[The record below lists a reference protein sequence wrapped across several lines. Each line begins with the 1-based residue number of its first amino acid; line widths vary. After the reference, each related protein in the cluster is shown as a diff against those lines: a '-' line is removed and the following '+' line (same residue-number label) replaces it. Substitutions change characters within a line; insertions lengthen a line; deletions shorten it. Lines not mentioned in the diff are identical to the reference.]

1 MELSLFLIGAISAVL
16 FIINN
21 LARTAL
27 RQRTLKLSEIGL
39 AFFVVLLPA
48 AALVVNNLD
57 TADFDILEQTTFL
70 IVIPLVIVHIG
81 LTIVELFRPQRLKQ
95 SRGILGIGAAIL
107 LIIATSS
114 YNLVSLN
121 AQLSTVD
128 QNIRPTP
135 VNSLSQRDPC
145 DVAFEQLFI
154 GIFQEIATATGLTI
168 EELFVA
174 AEDNPDISIAV
185 LVEENGG
192 NPQQLIDDIIFGV
205 QTGLREDLL
214 GRGCLNQVEATAAI
228 AFLRG
233 QIPGFIT
240 DDFSSLLQTFQQ
252 FAPQEGEVVS
262 LEDQAATRE
271 ALVAFLEQEPTELP
285 TITPTS
291 TPSRTPTVTPT
302 RTPRATLSPTP
313 TVPRFVTST
322 PTLTPTLP
330 NPCIASADYNVNMRD
345 LPDLEEGDVLLT
357 IPFDS
362 TITIYGPNEDQTWW
376 YGLYDGE
383 TGWIS
388 AEFITL
394 TNACSDLPPRQP

>member
-1 MELSLFLIGAISAVL
+1 VDLSLFLLGAISTVL

-21 LARTAL
+21 LTRTAL
-27 RQRTLKLSEIGL
+27 RQQTLKLSEIAL

-48 AALVVNNLD
+48 IALILNNID
-57 TADFDILEQTTFL
+57 DATFGILEQITLL
-70 IVIPLVIVHIG
+70 IIIPLIIIHIG
-81 LTIVELFRPQRLKQ
+81 LTIVELFREQRLKQ
-95 SRGILGIGAAIL
+95 SRGLLGLGTAIL
-107 LIIATSS
+107 LIIATTS
-114 YNLVSLN
+114 YNFISLN
-121 AQLSTVD
+121 AQLGTVD
-128 QNIRPTP
+128 QNVRPTP

-145 DVAFEQLFI
+145 EVAFEQLFVSF
-154 GIFQEIATATGLTI
+154 FQQIADATGLTVDEFLTI
-168 EELFVA
+168 
-174 AEDNPDISIAV
+174 AEDDPSVSIAV
-185 LVEENGG
+185 LVQENEGD
-192 NPQQLIDDIIFGV
+192 PQNLIDDLTETTEV
-205 QTGLREDLL
+205 LVREDLL
-214 GRGCLNQVEATAAI
+214 GRGCLTPLQATGLI
-228 AFLRG
+228 GGLRL
-233 QIPGFIT
+233 QLPTFVN
-240 DDFSSLLQTFQQ
+240 DDISSLIELSQQ
-252 FAPQEGEVVS
+252 NTAEDLANLSP
-262 LEDQAATRE
+262 EDQLATRE

-285 TITPTS
+285 TVTPTQ

-345 LPDLEEGDVLLT
+345 LPDLEEGTVLVT
-357 IPFDS
+357 IPFGD

-394 TNACSDLPPRQP
+394 TQACLELPPQQP

>member
-1 MELSLFLIGAISAVL
+1 VELSLFLIGAISAVL

-39 AFFVVLLPA
+39 AFFVVLLTA

-57 TADFDILEQTTFL
+57 DADFDILEQVTFL
-70 IVIPLVIVHIG
+70 VVIPLVIVHIG
-81 LTIVELFRPQRLKQ
+81 LTIVELFRPQRLKH
-95 SRGILGIGAAIL
+95 SRGLMGLGVALLL
-107 LIIATSS
+107 LIANAS
-114 YNLVSLN
+114 YNLISLN

-154 GIFQEIATATGLTI
+154 GIFQQIATATGLTV

-174 AEDNPDISIAV
+174 AEENPDISIAL

-192 NPQQLIDDIIFGV
+192 TAQGLIDEIILGV
-205 QTGLREDLL
+205 QTGLREELL
-214 GRGCLNQVEATAAI
+214 GRGCLNQVEATAAV
-228 AFLRG
+228 AFLRS
-233 QIPGFIT
+233 QIPGFIN

-252 FAPQEGEVVS
+252 FAPEEGEVVS
-262 LEDQAATRE
+262 LEDQVATRE
-271 ALVAFLEQEPTELP
+271 ALIAFLEQEPTDLP

-291 TPSRTPTVTPT
+291 TPSRTPTPTPT

-330 NPCIASADYNVNMRD
+330 NPCIASADFNVNMRD
-345 LPDLEEGDVLLT
+345 FPDLEDSNVLLT

-362 TITIYGPNEDQTWW
+362 TITIYAPNEDRTWW
-376 YGLYDGE
+376 YGLYEGE

-394 TNACSDLPPRQP
+394 TNACNDLPPRQP